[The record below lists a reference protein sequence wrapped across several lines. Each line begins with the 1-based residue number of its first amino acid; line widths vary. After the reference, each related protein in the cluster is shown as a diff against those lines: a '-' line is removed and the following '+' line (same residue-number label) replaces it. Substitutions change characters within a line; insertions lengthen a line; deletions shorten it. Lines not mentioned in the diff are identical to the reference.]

1 MHLIE
6 QGHTLNLA
14 EDKETWQAMQD
25 LRPVLRGRLIHG

>member
-14 EDKETWQAMQD
+14 EAGEAWQAIQG
-25 LRPVLRGRLIHG
+25 LCLVLRGRMIHG